1 MDSGAFYQLKD
12 NQSRW
17 PSVMLYLAIFLL
29 AIVFLI
35 YIVLALKVNID
46 TKKINDLD
54 IKALLYNTPEQKKV
68 EAKVLAYKKK
78 IDDVSQIIN
87 NHKISLNIFNFIEKK
102 TLPSVWFSNLSILE
116 AKNNINLGGES
127 DNMATLSNQIKVLE
141 ESKDYVIAISVLNS
155 QITEQGKIKFTLSLT
170 LNPKIFSY

>member
-1 MDSGAFYQLKD
+1 MDSSAFYQSND

-17 PSVMLYLAIFLL
+17 PNIVLYVAIFLL
-29 AIVFLI
+29 VCVVLI
-35 YIVLALKVNID
+35 YVMLTLKINVDTQKVNA
-46 TKKINDLD
+46 LD
-54 IKALLYNTPEQKKV
+54 IKALAYNTPEQKKI

-102 TLPSVWFSNLSILE
+102 TLPSVWFFNLSISGQ
-116 AKNNINLGGES
+116 KNNINLGGES
-127 DNMATLSNQIKVLE
+127 DNMTTLSNQIKVLE
-141 ESKDYVIAISVLNS
+141 ESKDYVTAISVLNS
-155 QITEQGKIKFTLSLT
+155 QITEQGKIKFTLSLA